1 MEKLELY
8 GNIDDKGVLHVHNPD
23 RLKEWARQYPGKNLV
38 IKFERKGSKRSG
50 LQNNY
55 YHGVV
60 VQSVRLGLKEIG
72 YDLSH
77 EETHFFLK
85 QKFNSI
91 QIPSKEGEAIEVP
104 GSTTQLTKTGFSE
117 YIERI
122 AQWCAEYLSVV
133 IPAPNTDLKMFSNDK

>member
-1 MEKLELY
+1 MEKLELS
-8 GNIDDKGVLHVHNPD
+8 GHIDDVGVLHVHNRD
-23 RLKEWARQYPGKNLV
+23 RLAEWARQYPGKNIV
-38 IKFERKGSKRSG
+38 VRFERKGSKRSNP
-50 LQNNY
+50 QNNY

-72 YDLSH
+72 YDLTH

-85 QKFNSI
+85 QKFNVV
-91 QIPSKEGEAIEVP
+91 QIPNKDGEVIEVP
-104 GSTTQLTKTGFSE
+104 GSTTQLTKSGFAE

-133 IPAPNTDLKMFSNDK
+133 IPAPNTELKMF